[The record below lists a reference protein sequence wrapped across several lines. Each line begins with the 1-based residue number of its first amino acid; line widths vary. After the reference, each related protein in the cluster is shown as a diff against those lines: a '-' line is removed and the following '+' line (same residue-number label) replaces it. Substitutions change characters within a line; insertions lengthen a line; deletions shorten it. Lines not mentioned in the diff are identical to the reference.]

1 MKKLISIALA
11 AAMLAAV
18 SVPAFAANPIT
29 KETDNTGTAI
39 VKTSTKTGPDAPDDN
54 AVKYTVTIPA
64 DTTIYWGVE
73 STDFTYNVKCQL
85 KSNDRLNVTVAK
97 EDGTTDLK
105 AIASGNTATL
115 PFSVAGTT
123 AYTSASAVVADEA
136 VNAAVN
142 IASADWAKVPVD
154 EYEGNL
160 TLTVSI
166 APATI

>member
-1 MKKLISIALA
+1 MKKLLSIVLA

-18 SVPAFAANPIT
+18 SVPSFAADKT
-29 KETDNTGTAI
+29 LTSDHTSDTAKVI
-39 VKTSTKTGPDAPDDN
+39 TSTKTGPDGPEATS
-54 AVKYTVTIPA
+54 YTVTFPA
-64 DTTIYWGVE
+64 ETTIYWGVE

-105 AIASGNTATL
+105 AL

>member
-1 MKKLISIALA
+1 MKKLFSIALA

-18 SVPAFAANPIT
+18 SVPSFAADKT
-29 KETDNTGTAI
+29 LTSGHTSDTAKVI
-39 VKTSTKTGPDAPDDN
+39 TSTKTGPEATS
-54 AVKYTVTIPA
+54 YTVTFPA
-64 DTTIYWGVE
+64 ETTIYWGTE

>member
-1 MKKLISIALA
+1 MKKLLSIVLA

-18 SVPAFAANPIT
+18 SVPSFAA
-29 KETDNTGTAI
+29 D
-39 VKTSTKTGPDAPDDN
+39 KTLTSEATS
-54 AVKYTVTIPA
+54 YTVTFPA
-64 DTTIYWGVE
+64 ETTIYWGVE

>member
-1 MKKLISIALA
+1 MKKLLSIVLA

-18 SVPAFAANPIT
+18 SVPSFAADKT
-29 KETDNTGTAI
+29 LTSDHTSDTAKVI
-39 VKTSTKTGPDAPDDN
+39 TSTKTGPDGPEAF
-54 AVKYTVTIPA
+54 PA
-64 DTTIYWGVE
+64 ETTIYWGAE

>member
-1 MKKLISIALA
+1 MKKLLSIVLA

-18 SVPAFAANPIT
+18 SVPSFAADKT
-29 KETDNTGTAI
+29 LTSDHTSDTAKVI
-39 VKTSTKTGPDAPDDN
+39 TSTKTGPEATS
-54 AVKYTVTIPA
+54 YTVTFLA
-64 DTTIYWGVE
+64 ETTIYWGVE

>member
-1 MKKLISIALA
+1 MKKLLAIALA

-18 SVPAFAANPIT
+18 SVPSFAADKT
-29 KETDNTGTAI
+29 LTSDHTSDTAKVI
-39 VKTSTKTGPDAPDDN
+39 TSTKTGPDGPEATS
-54 AVKYTVTIPA
+54 YTVTFPA
-64 DTTIYWGVE
+64 ETTIYWGVE

-105 AIASGNTATL
+105 SIASGNTATL

-166 APATI
+166 SPATI

>member
-1 MKKLISIALA
+1 MKKLLSIVLA

-18 SVPAFAANPIT
+18 SVPSFAA
-29 KETDNTGTAI
+29 D
-39 VKTSTKTGPDAPDDN
+39 KTLTSDH
-54 AVKYTVTIPA
+54 
-64 DTTIYWGVE
+64 
-73 STDFTYNVKCQL
+73 TYNVKCQL

>member
-1 MKKLISIALA
+1 MKKLLSIVLA

-18 SVPAFAANPIT
+18 SVPSFAADKT
-29 KETDNTGTAI
+29 LTSDHTSDTAKVI
-39 VKTSTKTGPDAPDDN
+39 TSTKTGPDGTS
-54 AVKYTVTIPA
+54 YTVTFPA
-64 DTTIYWGVE
+64 ETTIYWGTE

>member
-1 MKKLISIALA
+1 MKKLLSIVLA

-18 SVPAFAANPIT
+18 SVPSFAADKT
-29 KETDNTGTAI
+29 LTSDHTSDTAKVI
-39 VKTSTKTGPDAPDDN
+39 TSTKTGPDGPEATS
-54 AVKYTVTIPA
+54 YTVTFPA
-64 DTTIYWGVE
+64 ETTIYWGVE

-115 PFSVAGTT
+115 PFSVA
-123 AYTSASAVVADEA
+123 VVADEA

>member
-1 MKKLISIALA
+1 
-11 AAMLAAV
+11 MLAAV
-18 SVPAFAANPIT
+18 SVPSFAADKT
-29 KETDNTGTAI
+29 LTSDHTSDTAKVI
-39 VKTSTKTGPDAPDDN
+39 TSTKTGPDGPEATS
-54 AVKYTVTIPA
+54 YTVTFPA
-64 DTTIYWGVE
+64 ETTIYWGVE

-123 AYTSASAVVADEA
+123 AYTSDEA

>member
-1 MKKLISIALA
+1 MKKLLSIVLA

-18 SVPAFAANPIT
+18 SVPSFAADKT
-29 KETDNTGTAI
+29 LTSDHTSDTAKVI
-39 VKTSTKTGPDAPDDN
+39 TSTKTGPDGPEATS
-54 AVKYTVTIPA
+54 YTVTFPA
-64 DTTIYWGVE
+64 ETTIYWGAE
-73 STDFTYNVKCQL
+73 STDFTYNVKCQ
-85 KSNDRLNVTVAK
+85 SNDRLNVTVAK

-154 EYEGNL
+154 

>member
-1 MKKLISIALA
+1 MKKLLSIVLA

-18 SVPAFAANPIT
+18 SVPSFAADKT
-29 KETDNTGTAI
+29 LTSDHTAKVI
-39 VKTSTKTGPDAPDDN
+39 TSTKTGPDGPEATS
-54 AVKYTVTIPA
+54 YTVTFPA
-64 DTTIYWGVE
+64 ETTIYWGVE